1 MDFATIGGITAGL
14 GLIMVYL
21 IVGPGLSTFIDI
33 PGVLICVGGT
43 MTSTMVHFPLSRF
56 VGMFSVVK
64 KTFLYKLPSPTDE
77 ISRMVKLARVAR
89 SEGLLALEN
98 TLDEVK
104 DPFVQKAIQ
113 LVVDGTDPA
122 VLNDVLT
129 TEVEQL
135 RQRHMVGK
143 SVLDHMGAMFPSFGM
158 IATLIGLVGMMAN
171 MKDATAIGEGMATAL
186 VATFYGS
193 LLANLVCIPLAG
205 KLELRSKQET
215 LSKQLVLEGIAA
227 IQAGF
232 NPRLVEEKL
241 KSFLEPKLR
250 ANLRLEKAKKAA

>member
-1 MDFATIGGITAGL
+1 MDVATISGIIL
-14 GLIMVYL
+14 GLVVISWS
-21 IVGPGLSTFIDI
+21 IVMGPGLTIFIDV
-33 PGVLICVGGT
+33 PGFLICVGGT
-43 MTSTMVHFPLSRF
+43 MTSTMIHFPLSRF
-56 VGMFSVVK
+56 FGLLSVVK
-64 KTFLYKLPSPTDE
+64 KTVLYKLPSPTEE
-77 ISRMVKLARVAR
+77 ITRMVRLARVAR

-98 TLDEVK
+98 SLDEIK

-113 LVVDGTDPA
+113 LVVDGTDPN
-122 VLNDVLT
+122 VLRDVLT
-129 TEVEQL
+129 TEIEQL
-135 RQRHMVGK
+135 HARHMVGK

-158 IATLIGLVGMMAN
+158 IATLIGLVGMMSN

-193 LLANLVCIPLAG
+193 LLANLICIPLAG

-215 LSKQLVLEGIAA
+215 LSKQLTLEGISA

-241 KSFLEPKLR
+241 KTFLEPKLR
-250 ANLRLEKAKKAA
+250 AGLRLERAKKAA

>member
-1 MDFATIGGITAGL
+1 
-14 GLIMVYL
+14 
-21 IVGPGLSTFIDI
+21 
-33 PGVLICVGGT
+33 
-43 MTSTMVHFPLSRF
+43 MTSTMIHFPLSRF
-56 VGMFSVVK
+56 VSMFSVVK

-77 ISRMVKLARVAR
+77 IARMVKLARVAR

-98 TLDEVK
+98 SLDEVK

-113 LVVDGTDPA
+113 LVVDGTDA
-122 VLNDVLT
+122 NVLNEVLT

-158 IATLIGLVGMMAN
+158 IATLIGLVGMMSN

-215 LSKQLVLEGIAA
+215 LARQLVIEGISA
-227 IQAGF
+227 IQAGL

-241 KSFLEPKLR
+241 KSFLEPKQR
-250 ANLRLEKAKKAA
+250 ASLRLEHAKKAA

>member
-1 MDFATIGGITAGL
+1 MDFATIGGILL
-14 GLIMVYL
+14 GLAL
-21 IVGPGLSTFIDI
+21 IGISLVVGPGVGTFIDI
-33 PGVLICVGGT
+33 PGLLICVGGT
-43 MTSTMVHFPLSRF
+43 MTSTMVHFPLNRF
-56 VGMFSVVK
+56 VGLFAVVK
-64 KTFLYKLPSPTDE
+64 KTFLYKLPSPTEE
-77 ISRMVKLARVAR
+77 IARMVKLARVAR

-98 TLDEVK
+98 SLDEVK

-113 LVVDGTDPA
+113 LVVDGTDA
-122 VLNDVLT
+122 NILNEMLT
-129 TEVEQL
+129 SEVEQL

-158 IATLIGLVGMMAN
+158 IATLIGLVGMMSN
-171 MKDATAIGEGMATAL
+171 MKDASAIGAGMATAL

-215 LSKQLVLEGIAA
+215 LSRQLVIEGISA
-227 IQAGF
+227 IQAGL

-241 KSFLEPKLR
+241 KTFLEPKQR
-250 ANLRLEKAKKAA
+250 AGLRLESAKKAA

>member
-1 MDFATIGGITAGL
+1 MDVATIAGILL
-14 GLIMVYL
+14 GLLVISWSILM
-21 IVGPGLSTFIDI
+21 GPGAAVFIDI
-33 PGVLICVGGT
+33 PGLLICVGGT
-43 MTSTMVHFPLSRF
+43 LTSTMVHFPLSRF
-56 VGMFSVVK
+56 LGVFSVVK
-64 KTFLYKLPSPTDE
+64 KTFLYKIPSPTEE

-98 TLDEVK
+98 SLDEVK

-113 LVVDGTDPA
+113 LVVDGTDPN
-122 VLNDVLT
+122 VLHDVLT
-129 TEVEQL
+129 TEIEQL
-135 RQRHMVGK
+135 RGRHAVGK

-158 IATLIGLVGMMAN
+158 IATLIGLVAMMSN

-241 KSFLEPKLR
+241 KSFLDPKLR

>member
-1 MDFATIGGITAGL
+1 MDVATIAGILL
-14 GLIMVYL
+14 GLLVISWSILM
-21 IVGPGLSTFIDI
+21 GPGAAVFIDI
-33 PGVLICVGGT
+33 PGLLICVGGT
-43 MTSTMVHFPLSRF
+43 LTSTMVHFPLSRF
-56 VGMFSVVK
+56 LGVFSVVK
-64 KTFLYKLPSPTDE
+64 KTFLYKIPSPTEE

-98 TLDEVK
+98 SLDEVK

-113 LVVDGTDPA
+113 LVVDGTDPN
-122 VLNDVLT
+122 VLHDVLT
-129 TEVEQL
+129 TEIEQL
-135 RQRHMVGK
+135 RARHSVGK

-158 IATLIGLVGMMAN
+158 IATLIGLVAMMSN

-215 LSKQLVLEGIAA
+215 LSKQLVLEGIGA

-250 ANLRLEKAKKAA
+250 ASLRLERAKKAA